1 MGSRDGPWANH
12 LAGITVQEQVD
23 VTVCRVAVKDLQE
36 RLQAFGLLNK
46 LKVPLL
52 YKSPSTALGPGLA

>member
-23 VTVCRVAVKDLQE
+23 VTVRRVAVKDLRE
-36 RLQAFGLLNK
+36 RLQAFALLNK

-52 YKSPSTALGPGLA
+52 